1 MDHIL
6 IQYKE
11 KTNWRCQPCNGKRFG
26 RFIPINTSSCKILA
40 SHTEGNTK
48 FVDEVA
54 LIRAI
59 QDPQEAT
66 KELLQYKD
74 GVIVS
79 HTGNEELKVEISVF
93 SRPRV
98 ARMTRIL
105 TDEQKKQ
112 MTSVIF
118 KDEGVLSQLQQAQK
132 DRRDGI
138 STYSDSE
145 EEFAQLLN
153 KTQNE

>member
-1 MDHIL
+1 MQWEEVRKIYPD
-6 IQYKE
+6 QYVKL
-11 KTNWRCQPCNGKRFG
+11 Q
-26 RFIPINTSSCKILA
+26 ILA

-66 KELLQYKD
+66 KELLQSKD

-79 HTGNEELKVEISVF
+79 HTGSEELKVEIRDF
-93 SRPRV
+93 SRLRV

-105 TDEQKKQ
+105 TDEQKKL
-112 MTSVIF
+112 TSVIF

>member
-1 MDHIL
+1 MQWEEVRRIYPN
-6 IQYKE
+6 QYVKL
-11 KTNWRCQPCNGKRFG
+11 Q
-26 RFIPINTSSCKILA
+26 ILA
-40 SHTEGNTK
+40 SHTEGNIK

-66 KELLQYKD
+66 KELLQSKD

-79 HTGNEELKVEISVF
+79 HTANEELKVEIRVF

-112 MTSVIF
+112 MTSIIF
-118 KDEGVLSQLQQAQK
+118 KDEGVLTQLQQAQK

-138 STYSDSE
+138 SIYSDSE

-153 KTQNE
+153 NIQNE

>member
-1 MDHIL
+1 MQWEEVRKIYPN
-6 IQYKE
+6 QYVKL
-11 KTNWRCQPCNGKRFG
+11 Q
-26 RFIPINTSSCKILA
+26 ILA

-66 KELLQYKD
+66 MELLQSKD

-79 HTGNEELKVEISVF
+79 HTGNEKLKVEIRVF

-98 ARMTRIL
+98 ARITRIL

-132 DRRDGI
+132 DHRDGI

-145 EEFAQLLN
+145 EEFAQLLD

>member
-1 MDHIL
+1 MQWEEVRKIYPN
-6 IQYKE
+6 QYVKL
-11 KTNWRCQPCNGKRFG
+11 Q
-26 RFIPINTSSCKILA
+26 ILA

-66 KELLQYKD
+66 MELLQSKD

-79 HTGNEELKVEISVF
+79 HTGNEKLKVEIRVF
-93 SRPRV
+93 CRPRV
-98 ARMTRIL
+98 ARMARIH

-112 MTSVIF
+112 MTSIIF
-118 KDEGVLSQLQQAQK
+118 NDEGVLSQLQQAQK

>member
-6 IQYKE
+6 IQYKD
-11 KTNWRCQPCNGKRFG
+11 KPNWRCQPMQWEEVRKIYPNQYVKLQ
-26 RFIPINTSSCKILA
+26 ILA

-48 FVDEVA
+48 FVNEVA

-66 KELLQYKD
+66 KEQLQSKD

-79 HTGNEELKVEISVF
+79 HTGNDGLKVEIRAF

-98 ARMTRIL
+98 APMTRIL